1 MPAIPRSVIKV
12 FRTVQFRKRNQ
23 SSKDLSSDEKV
34 VIPLHT
40 YLQNMDE
47 RLQRS
52 QRELDERLQR
62 SQRELEVRLKATLAD
77 MKVANEASEVR
88 LVASI
93 GNQFRAELH
102 RNNALLMGYI
112 FAGFTSAGAVLGYFG
127 FYVGHNVL

>member
-52 QRELDERLQR
+52 QRELG
-62 SQRELEVRLKATLAD
+62 VRLKATLD
-77 MKVANEASEVR
+77 EMKVANEALEVR

-93 GNQFRAELH
+93 GNQFRAELR

-127 FYVGHNVL
+127 FYVGQNVL